1 MVLVNS
7 ICFSILFCF
16 SCSFVHR
23 LTHLKVMTR
32 IQRIWFK
39 GLCFD
44 ASVLVS
50 EGLSEETRIRVV

>member
-1 MVLVNS
+1 MILVNS
-7 ICFSILFCF
+7 IFFSILLYS

-32 IQRIWFK
+32 VQRIWFK

-50 EGLSEETRIRVV
+50 EGLSEETRRVV